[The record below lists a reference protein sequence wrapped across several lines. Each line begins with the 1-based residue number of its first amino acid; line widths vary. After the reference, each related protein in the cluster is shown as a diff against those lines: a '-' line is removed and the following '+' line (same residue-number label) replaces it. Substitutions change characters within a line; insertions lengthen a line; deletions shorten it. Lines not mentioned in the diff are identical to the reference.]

1 MKIPN
6 DNWLKAVLNFSEP
19 SIITSTTI
27 DLEDWWKNAV
37 NQLKDWEIKMY
48 YIALKSVIEDE
59 MPNGEITSVLFSELE
74 NRIIK
79 LNNDLNNRLMPLNT
93 LQG

>member
-37 NQLKDWEIKMY
+37 NQLKDWEIQMF

-79 LNNDLNNRLMPLNT
+79 LNNDLDNCLEPLNT